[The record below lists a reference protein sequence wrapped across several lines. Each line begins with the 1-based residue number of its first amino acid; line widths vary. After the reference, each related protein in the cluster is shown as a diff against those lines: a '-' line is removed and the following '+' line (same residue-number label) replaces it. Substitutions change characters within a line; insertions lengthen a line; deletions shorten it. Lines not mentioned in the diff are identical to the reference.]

1 MLWHAWS
8 RPALQ
13 EVPDGVM
20 KILVGRKTCC
30 QVRRINAVQA
40 MLAAISSITV
50 GLVGRKA
57 LYAGLPWVINRGGKY
72 SARLAC
78 PALAR
83 RFRRGEQ
90 EGQETHHR
98 GTEAQRLHREK
109 LFLLYQNGISLPLD
123 SILDGF
129 LCVSAPLRWILIHAA
144 FALTI
149 SGSRRAKYIYTVSP
163 ARSGI
168 M

>member
-1 MLWHAWS
+1 ML
-8 RPALQ
+8 
-13 EVPDGVM
+13 V
-20 KILVGRKTCC
+20 
-30 QVRRINAVQA
+30 
-40 MLAAISSITV
+40 AISSITV

-109 LFLLYQNGISLPLD
+109 LFLLCQNGISLPLD

-129 LCVSAPLRWILIHAA
+129 LCVSAVDFDSCCFCLDDFRQSSREVHLHSFAGALRNHV
-144 FALTI
+144 
-149 SGSRRAKYIYTVSP
+149 SRRNP
-163 ARSGI
+163 AEAQVANRLWLWLAAQLA
-168 M
+168 

>member
-1 MLWHAWS
+1 MRNCPGWQIGVASIAHAL
-8 RPALQ
+8 PALLWRG
-13 EVPDGVM
+13 DF
-20 KILVGRKTCC
+20 
-30 QVRRINAVQA
+30 
-40 MLAAISSITV
+40 
-50 GLVGRKA
+50 
-57 LYAGLPWVINRGGKY
+57 AG
-72 SARLAC
+72 
-78 PALAR
+78 
-83 RFRRGEQ
+83 GEQ

-109 LFLLYQNGISLPLD
+109 LFLLCQNGISLPLD

-129 LCVSAPLRWILIHAA
+129 LCVSAPLRWILILAA